1 MNTELYESLVKQ
13 IKEKLDDY
21 AFIDIPKSVLEEV
34 RSMLSN
40 ALFVNC
46 KIKKDFDEKNYGAVM
61 MAFYYETSRKYPAFN
76 FLTPFYANFFD
87 IGNNEIKIK
96 SVVEK
101 LKEDEKYYEAF
112 FEIARVDVIKKVY
125 AYAQK
130 QIKSDKENKI
140 FYQKIIEKTEALGI
154 EEKAVVIDSEPLN
167 YAIVEEKIQ
176 TIEESADKIINHPLE
191 VEVLQDKTKSEQL
204 EELYT
209 RKEEL
214 QKLAEQRT
222 DGLFTE
228 AALNLGVT
236 KEEFVNE
243 TGGKDLN
250 LDIDKIVIMPKILK
264 KVSPIKNLNQTGLRK
279 LIERNKRKRFLQ
291 NLDFDYVTRNNLNIL
306 IVKPMETLFDKI
318 ASGDKPSIDS
328 VIKNASRK
336 EKMSSSITFISYD
349 EYSKIIRELA
359 KSYDP
364 KVASEYSDIISM
376 VNGEEPVKDEYE
388 DGFKLSEKEQ
398 TPEEFFASIN
408 ERQETGYRRFEPKP
422 NVPLNTTSNIFDSN
436 IIPFNSEDYQDIIPE
451 YKDGEPKFIIKPEDD
466 GNEPGDDSAIDTGKP
481 KK

>member
-140 FYQKIIEKTEALGI
+140 FYQKIIEKTEDLGI
-154 EEKAVVIDSEPLN
+154 EQKAIVIDSKPLN
-167 YAIVEEKIQ
+167 YGIVKEKIQ
-176 TIEESADKIINHPLE
+176 TIEDSVDKIVTQQEDLLLE
-191 VEVLQDKTKSEQL
+191 KSKSEEL
-204 EELYT
+204 EDLYA

-214 QKLAEQRT
+214 EKLAEQRK
-222 DGLFTE
+222 DGLFKE

-236 KEEFVNE
+236 KEEFEAE

-250 LDIDKIVIMPKILK
+250 LDIDKVVIMPKVLK
-264 KVSPIKNLNQTGLRK
+264 KVSPIKKLNQTGLKK
-279 LIERNKRKRFLQ
+279 LIEKNRRKRFLQ
-291 NLDFDYVTRNNLNIL
+291 SLDFDYVTRNNLNIL
-306 IVKPMETLFDKI
+306 IVKPMDTLFDKI

-336 EKMSSSITFISYD
+336 EKMASSISFISYD
-349 EYSKIIRELA
+349 EYSKIVRELA